1 MFLNFSKRL
10 AIVFSMC
17 FIVLIIFS
25 TVAFAASSRMTYSGT
40 GILDKDSVNNFKL
53 SKQTKI
59 TVNHKTSGFHN
70 TNTERTM
77 GVTISLR
84 KKGTFLY
91 SATGDSFSVN
101 GIRSYSKSWTKDAGT
116 YKLHFAT
123 YGAYRGITP
132 TADISG
138 SVV

>member
-77 GVTISLR
+77 GVIL
-84 KKGTFLY
+84 
-91 SATGDSFSVN
+91 V
-101 GIRSYSKSWTKDAGT
+101 
-116 YKLHFAT
+116 
-123 YGAYRGITP
+123 
-132 TADISG
+132 
-138 SVV
+138 